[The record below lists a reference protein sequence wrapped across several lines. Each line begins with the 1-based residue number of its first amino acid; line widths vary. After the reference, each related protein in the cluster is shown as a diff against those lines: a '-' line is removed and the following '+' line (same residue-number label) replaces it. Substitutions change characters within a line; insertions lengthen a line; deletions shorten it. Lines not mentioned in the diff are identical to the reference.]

1 MLPFLYI
8 LAAKF
13 FKMKGIKVLAL
24 FAALS
29 AQVAVAN
36 PAEEADTS
44 KAQSKDLSLSLEIK
58 SRHAWRGGLTTRSW
72 NMQPT
77 IEYSGIKNLTLGA
90 WGCYTINNEYA
101 EVDLYASYS
110 LGNFGITLYDYFNPM
125 PSENGANHH
134 FFNFDKNVTG
144 HLIDATI
151 DYTFGSIPL
160 KLMASTIV
168 YGADLNDS
176 GSNKY
181 STYFEASYEH
191 TLSSGQ
197 TISYF
202 VGGTPHKSMYYN
214 NANVVNLGFKV
225 SQDVKISSYTLPVNG
240 SIVVNPARGNI
251 YFIVGICPF

>member
-1 MLPFLYI
+1 MKSI
-8 LAAKF
+8 LTYAFIA
-13 FKMKGIKVLAL
+13 VLSL
-24 FAALS
+24 
-29 AQVAVAN
+29 QVAA
-36 PAEEADTS
+36 AAAQDADTS
-44 KAQSKDLSLSLEIK
+44 AVKSSDLSLSLEIK

-90 WGCYTINNEYA
+90 WGCYTVNNEYA

-110 LGNFGITLYDYFNPM
+110 LGNFNITLYDYFNPM
-125 PSENGANHH
+125 PNEDGKNHH
-134 FFNFDKNVTG
+134 FFNFDENVTG

-151 DYTFGSIPL
+151 DYSFGCIPL

-168 YGADLNDS
+168 YGCDLNSS
-176 GSNKY
+176 GKNNY
-181 STYFEASYEH
+181 STYFEASYDQ

-225 SQDVKISSYTLPVNG
+225 SQDIKIGSYALPVNG
-240 SIVVNPARGNI
+240 SIVVNPARGNV
-251 YFIVGICPF
+251 YFIVGVCPF

>member
-1 MLPFLYI
+1 MRKI
-8 LAAKF
+8 LTLAFIA
-13 FKMKGIKVLAL
+13 VLSL
-24 FAALS
+24 
-29 AQVAVAN
+29 QVATAVAQD
-36 PAEEADTS
+36 ADTS
-44 KAQSKDLSLSLEIK
+44 TVKSSDLSLSLEIK

-90 WGCYTINNEYA
+90 WGCYTVNNEYA

-110 LGNFGITLYDYFNPM
+110 LGNFNITLYDYFNPM
-125 PSENGANHH
+125 PTEDSKNHH

-144 HLIDATI
+144 HLIDATV
-151 DYTFGSIPL
+151 DYTFSSIPL

-168 YGADLNDS
+168 YGCDLNNS
-176 GSNKY
+176 GKNNY

-191 TLSSGQ
+191 KFSSGQ

-214 NANVVNLGFKV
+214 NANVVNLGFKL
-225 SQDVKISSYTLPVNG
+225 SQDVMIGSYALPVNG

-251 YFIVGICPF
+251 YFIVGVCPF